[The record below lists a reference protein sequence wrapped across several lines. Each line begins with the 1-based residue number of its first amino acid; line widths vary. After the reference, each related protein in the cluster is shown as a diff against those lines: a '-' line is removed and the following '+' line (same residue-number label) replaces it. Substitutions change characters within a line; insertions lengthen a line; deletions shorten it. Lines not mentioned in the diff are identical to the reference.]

1 MRRVALLAVAL
12 VAAGCGS
19 TQAGSG
25 RATVWVTRDRGAQV
39 LHVGKVPAGVS
50 AMQAVTRLGKVGT
63 RFGGRYLR
71 SVDGVA
77 EHGRQ
82 AWFYYVNGYLADR
95 ASTDYRLRAGDV
107 LWWDFRSWRD
117 PAQDPVVVG
126 AFPEPFL
133 QGYAGKT
140 RPGVVVAHDLA
151 AGRKVARSLHAR
163 LGKVGTKFGGRYLR
177 SVDGVSEQG
186 RRAWFYYVN
195 GYLADRASTDYRLR
209 AGDVLWWDFRSWRD
223 PAQDPVVVGVFPE
236 PFLQGY
242 AGKTRPGVVVTR
254 DLAAGRKV
262 ARSIHARLVSA
273 PPPGANVLFLESG
286 PLRFRAS
293 GSTSPG
299 APVRLRFT
307 GNWRL
312 LLRRPFPFR
321 FRYSVP

>member
-25 RATVWVTRDRGAQV
+25 RVTVWVTRDRGAQV

-63 RFGGRYLR
+63 KFGGRYLR

-133 QGYAGKT
+133 QGYAGNT
-140 RPGVVVAHDLA
+140 RPGVVVTHDLA

-163 LGKVGTKFGGRYLR
+163 L
-177 SVDGVSEQG
+177 VS
-186 RRAWFYYVN
+186 
-195 GYLADRASTDYRLR
+195 T
-209 AGDVLWWDFRSWRD
+209 
-223 PAQDPVVVGVFPE
+223 
-236 PFLQGY
+236 
-242 AGKTRPGVVVTR
+242 
-254 DLAAGRKV
+254 
-262 ARSIHARLVSA
+262 
-273 PPPGANVLFLESG
+273 PPPGANVLFLGSG

-299 APVRLRFT
+299 APVRFRFT

>member
-1 MRRVALLAVAL
+1 MSPAPAAALLAGLAAAAL
-12 VAAGCGS
+12 
-19 TQAGSG
+19 
-25 RATVWVTRDRGAQV
+25 
-39 LHVGKVPAGVS
+39 
-50 AMQAVTRLGKVGT
+50 
-63 RFGGRYLR
+63 
-71 SVDGVA
+71 
-77 EHGRQ
+77 
-82 AWFYYVNGYLADR
+82 LADR
-95 ASTDYRLRAGDV
+95 IVSVAAIAAILLLVCLRAGDV

-163 LGKVGTKFGGRYLR
+163 L
-177 SVDGVSEQG
+177 VS
-186 RRAWFYYVN
+186 
-195 GYLADRASTDYRLR
+195 T
-209 AGDVLWWDFRSWRD
+209 
-223 PAQDPVVVGVFPE
+223 
-236 PFLQGY
+236 
-242 AGKTRPGVVVTR
+242 
-254 DLAAGRKV
+254 
-262 ARSIHARLVSA
+262 

-299 APVRLRFT
+299 APVRFRFT